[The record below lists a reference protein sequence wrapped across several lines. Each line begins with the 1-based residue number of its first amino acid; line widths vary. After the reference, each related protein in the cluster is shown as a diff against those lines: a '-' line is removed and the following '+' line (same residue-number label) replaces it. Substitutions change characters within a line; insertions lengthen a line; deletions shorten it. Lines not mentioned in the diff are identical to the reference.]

1 MSKSQEP
8 RNAEA
13 GKRQQQYLKDNRRKA
28 AATFSTEGLT
38 NKNEDYMYQLNK
50 QLEKSNV
57 TYTKKQEL
65 LQATLKQ
72 IKEGQKTGKTAR
84 AMFGTPTQHA
94 HDLLHPKKKDT
105 NQSVAD
111 QSTWLLAA
119 DNALIF
125 FAIFTGMFAIM
136 SWISPK
142 SLDVSINGSSGITAI
157 VVISILGGL
166 IFAVVAK
173 MMMPRKVNGK
183 VKRRPFW
190 QRTLVVLGGLV
201 LWMVIYFGGNILPN
215 AINPR
220 PNRYV
225 YLVCALVGLGGDIYF
240 RRRYHVSGILGST
253 QRPQKKNN

>member
-13 GKRQQQYLKDNRRKA
+13 GKRQQQYLKNNRRKA

-50 QLEKSNV
+50 QLDKSNV

-65 LQATLKQ
+65 LQETLKQ
-72 IKEGQKTGKTAR
+72 IQEGQKTGKTAR

-94 HDLLHPKKKDT
+94 HDLLHPKKKET
-105 NQSVAD
+105 TQTAAD
-111 QSTWLLAA
+111 QPTWMLAA

-136 SWISPK
+136 GWVSPR
-142 SLDVSINGSSGITAI
+142 SLAVKINGSSGITAI
-157 VVISILGGL
+157 VLISILGGL
-166 IFAVVAK
+166 IFSVVAK
-173 MMMPRKVNGK
+173 AMLPRKVNGK
-183 VKRRPFW
+183 TKRRPFW
-190 QRTLVVLGGLV
+190 QRTLIVLGGLV

-220 PNRYV
+220 PDKVV
-225 YLVCALVGLGGDIYF
+225 YLVCALVGLGADIWF
-240 RRRYHVSGILGST
+240 RRQFHVSGILGSA
-253 QRPQKKNN
+253 QRPQRKNN